1 MGSRSSASD
10 EKELLNP
17 SKILKMTRVLLITGG
32 QRSGKSQY
40 AEQLALSL
48 APNPI
53 YVATARVFDE
63 EFRQRV
69 ALHQA
74 RRGPQWTNIEEEKEL
89 ARHDFSQ
96 RVVLIDCLTLW
107 ATNFFFDLNESIE
120 QALLALCEQLEALF
134 AQKEV
139 TYIFVT
145 NELGLGGVSPNA
157 TQRRFTD
164 LQGSLNQIVAQR
176 ADEVTLMV
184 SGIPVRI
191 KNQL

>member
-17 SKILKMTRVLLITGG
+17 SKILKMTRILLITGG

-48 APNPI
+48 SPNPI

-89 ARHDFSQ
+89 ARHIFSQ
-96 RVVLIDCLTLW
+96 RVVLVDCLTLW
-107 ATNFFFDLNESIE
+107 ATNFFFDLNESTE
-120 QALLALCEQLEALF
+120 QTLLALREQLEALF
-134 AQKEV
+134 AQEDA

-164 LQGSLNQIVAQR
+164 LQGSLNQIVAHQ

-184 SGIPVRI
+184 SGIPIRI
-191 KNQL
+191 K

>member
-1 MGSRSSASD
+1 
-10 EKELLNP
+10 
-17 SKILKMTRVLLITGG
+17 MTRVLLITGG

-48 APNPI
+48 SPNPI

-120 QALLALCEQLEALF
+120 RTLLALREQLEALF

-191 KNQL
+191 K

>member
-17 SKILKMTRVLLITGG
+17 SKILKMTRILLITGG

-48 APNPI
+48 SPNPI

-89 ARHDFSQ
+89 ARHIFSQ
-96 RVVLIDCLTLW
+96 RVVLVDCLTLW
-107 ATNFFFDLNESIE
+107 ATNFFFDLNESTE
-120 QALLALCEQLEALF
+120 QTLLALREQLEALF
-134 AQKEV
+134 AQEDV

-164 LQGSLNQIVAQR
+164 LQGILNQIVAHQ

-184 SGIPVRI
+184 SGIPIRI
-191 KNQL
+191 K

>member
-10 EKELLNP
+10 EKEPLNP

-48 APNPI
+48 SPNPI

-89 ARHDFSQ
+89 ARHNFSQ
-96 RVVLIDCLTLW
+96 RVVLVDCLTLW
-107 ATNFFFDLNESIE
+107 GTNFFFDLNESTE
-120 QALLALCEQLEALF
+120 QALLALREQLEALF
-134 AQKEV
+134 AQEDV

-164 LQGSLNQIVAQR
+164 LQGSLNQIVAHQ

-184 SGIPVRI
+184 SGIPIRI
-191 KNQL
+191 K

>member
-1 MGSRSSASD
+1 MGSRSSASG
-10 EKELLNP
+10 EKEPLNP
-17 SKILKMTRVLLITGG
+17 SKILKMTRILLITGG

-48 APNPI
+48 SPSPI

-89 ARHDFSQ
+89 ARHNFSQ
-96 RVVLIDCLTLW
+96 RVVLVDCLTLW

-120 QALLALCEQLEALF
+120 QTLLALREQLEALF
-134 AQKEV
+134 AQEDV

-164 LQGSLNQIVAQR
+164 LQGSLNQIVAHQ

-184 SGIPVRI
+184 SGIPIRI
-191 KNQL
+191 K

>member
-48 APNPI
+48 SPNPI

-107 ATNFFFDLNESIE
+107 ATNFFFDLNESTE
-120 QALLALCEQLEALF
+120 QALLALREQLEALF
-134 AQKEV
+134 AQEDV

-164 LQGSLNQIVAQR
+164 LQGILNQIVAHQ

-191 KNQL
+191 K

>member
-1 MGSRSSASD
+1 
-10 EKELLNP
+10 
-17 SKILKMTRVLLITGG
+17 MTRVLLITGG

-107 ATNFFFDLNESIE
+107 ATNFFFDLNESTE
-120 QALLALCEQLEALF
+120 QTLLALREQLEALF
-134 AQKEV
+134 AQEDV

-157 TQRRFTD
+157 TERRFTD

>member
-17 SKILKMTRVLLITGG
+17 SKILKMTRILLITGG

-48 APNPI
+48 SPNPI

-107 ATNFFFDLNESIE
+107 ATNFFFDLNESTE
-120 QALLALCEQLEALF
+120 QALLALREQLEALF

-191 KNQL
+191 K

>member
-1 MGSRSSASD
+1 MDSRSSASD

-48 APNPI
+48 SPNPI

-89 ARHDFSQ
+89 ARHNFSQ
-96 RVVLIDCLTLW
+96 CVVLVDCLTLW
-107 ATNFFFDLNESIE
+107 ATNFFFDLNESTE
-120 QALLALCEQLEALF
+120 QALLALREQLEALF

-191 KNQL
+191 K

>member
-10 EKELLNP
+10 EKEPLNP

-107 ATNFFFDLNESIE
+107 ATNFFFDLNESTE
-120 QALLALCEQLEALF
+120 QTLLALHEQLEALF

-184 SGIPVRI
+184 SGIPIRI
-191 KNQL
+191 K

>member
-1 MGSRSSASD
+1 MDSRSSASD

-17 SKILKMTRVLLITGG
+17 SKILKMTRILLITGG

-48 APNPI
+48 SPNPI

-89 ARHDFSQ
+89 ARHIFSQ
-96 RVVLIDCLTLW
+96 RVVLVDCLTLW
-107 ATNFFFDLNESIE
+107 ATNFFFDLNESTE
-120 QALLALCEQLEALF
+120 QTLLALREQLEALF
-134 AQKEV
+134 AQEDV

-164 LQGSLNQIVAQR
+164 LQGSLNQIVAHQ

-184 SGIPVRI
+184 SGIPIRI
-191 KNQL
+191 K

>member
-1 MGSRSSASD
+1 MGSHSSASD
-10 EKELLNP
+10 KKERLTL
-17 SKILKMTRVLLITGG
+17 SKNLKMTRVLLITGG

-63 EFRQRV
+63 EFCQRV

-107 ATNFFFDLNESIE
+107 ATNFFFDLNESIG
-120 QALLALCEQLEALF
+120 QALPALREQLEALF

-191 KNQL
+191 K

>member
-1 MGSRSSASD
+1 
-10 EKELLNP
+10 
-17 SKILKMTRVLLITGG
+17 MTRVLLITGG

-48 APNPI
+48 SPNPI

-74 RRGPQWTNIEEEKEL
+74 RRGLQWTNIEEEKEL
-89 ARHDFSQ
+89 ARHNFSQ
-96 RVVLIDCLTLW
+96 RVVLVDCLTLW

-120 QALLALCEQLEALF
+120 QTLLALREQLEALF
-134 AQKEV
+134 AQEDV

-164 LQGSLNQIVAQR
+164 LQGSLNQIVAHQ

-184 SGIPVRI
+184 SGIPIRI
-191 KNQL
+191 K